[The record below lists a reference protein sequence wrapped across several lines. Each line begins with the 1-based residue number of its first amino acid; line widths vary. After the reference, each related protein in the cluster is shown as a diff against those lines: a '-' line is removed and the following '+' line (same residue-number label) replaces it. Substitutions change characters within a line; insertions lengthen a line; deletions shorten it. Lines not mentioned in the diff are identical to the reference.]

1 MYDFAIRL
9 WEVVRETAAWDLVPM
24 LFAFAGALFAV
35 YVADRL
41 FFESRIHMD
50 YLVEIKTAHGQVSV
64 AVDENDLKN
73 TEKVKGL
80 VENVL
85 LKEGH
90 PEGQNRA
97 TGEQ

>member
-24 LFAFAGALFAV
+24 LFAFAGALLAV

-41 FFESRIHMD
+41 FFKSRKHMD

-90 PEGQNRA
+90 PEGRNRA

>member
-41 FFESRIHMD
+41 FFEFT
-50 YLVEIKTAHGQVSV
+50 YTY
-64 AVDENDLKN
+64 
-73 TEKVKGL
+73 GL
-80 VENVL
+80 L
-85 LKEGH
+85 SGDKDGAW
-90 PEGQNRA
+90 PS
-97 TGEQ
+97 